1 MTLLHPERHRT
12 DRVGWLRA
20 AVLGANDGAVSVA
33 SVVVG
38 VAASGSS
45 PSAVLVAGTAALV
58 AGAVSMAAGEYVSV
72 QSQADTEAAD
82 LARERQ
88 ELAADPEGELAEL
101 TGIYE
106 TRGVP
111 HALAREVAMA
121 LTAHDALATHARDEL
136 GISETLAARPVQAA
150 VSSAASFVAGAVLP
164 LLAAVLAPQATVE
177 WVVSAATL
185 VALALFGGL
194 AGYAGGA
201 SVVRG
206 AVRVTLWGAA
216 AMALTAFVGSLF
228 DVSV

>member
-1 MTLLHPERHRT
+1 MIHPEKHRT

-38 VAASGSS
+38 VAASGS
-45 PSAVLVAGTAALV
+45 PPGAMLVAGTAALV

-82 LARERQ
+82 LARERR
-88 ELAADPEGELAEL
+88 ELATDPEGELVEL

-106 TRGVP
+106 ARGVP
-111 HALAREVAMA
+111 RDLARQVAVA
-121 LTAHDALATHARDEL
+121 LTEHDAVGTHARDEL
-136 GISETLAARPVQAA
+136 GISETLSARPVQAA
-150 VSSAASFVAGAVLP
+150 LSSAASFVAGAVLP
-164 LLAAVLAPQATVE
+164 LLAAGLAPQATVE
-177 WVVSAATL
+177 WVVSVATL
-185 VALALFGGL
+185 ITLALFGGL

-201 SVVRG
+201 SIVRG
-206 AVRVTLWGAA
+206 ALRVMLWGAA